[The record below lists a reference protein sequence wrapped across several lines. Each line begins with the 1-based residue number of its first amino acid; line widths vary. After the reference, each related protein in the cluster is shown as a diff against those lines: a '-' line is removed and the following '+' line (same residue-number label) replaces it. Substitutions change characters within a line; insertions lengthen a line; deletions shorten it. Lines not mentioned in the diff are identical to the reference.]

1 MPRESE
7 KRYRRLLLVEVRD
20 GVWDLDVRPGELY
33 WNDCL
38 FEMLGLSRS
47 QFTPTFKGF
56 SESVHLEDRQQSIAS
71 PTALVARRESDAI
84 EYNVALRTEFRV
96 RGSTGEQDRA
106 LIRIMGLMI
115 DVTGC
120 TLVKGL

>member
-1 MPRESE
+1 M
-7 KRYRRLLLVEVRD
+7 RD

-47 QFTPTFKGF
+47 QFTLTSKGF
-56 SESVHLEDRQQSIAS
+56 PESVQPEDRQQGIAS

-84 EYNVALRTEFRV
+84 EHNVALGTEIQV
-96 RGSTGEQDRA
+96 RGSAGEQDRA
-106 LIRIMGLMI
+106 LIRIVGLMI